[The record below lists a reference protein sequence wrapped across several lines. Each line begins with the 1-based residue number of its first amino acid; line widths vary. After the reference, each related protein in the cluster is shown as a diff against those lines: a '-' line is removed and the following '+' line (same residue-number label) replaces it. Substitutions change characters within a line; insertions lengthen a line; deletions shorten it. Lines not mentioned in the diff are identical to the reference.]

1 MANIIIPK
9 PFGEKDLAF
18 AHLSPRQVVDLG
30 RKICAALQKSLD
42 WDEREMGA
50 GFRQKIE
57 TQAEVKRR
65 GEILCRMFRDMREAG
80 GFSFNRAVELLS
92 TGLRQELNGKR
103 FEPPKAEGMYAS
115 TAQGEA

>member
-18 AHLSPRQVVDLG
+18 AHLSPRQVSELG
-30 RKICAALQKSLD
+30 QAICAALQQSFD

-50 GFRQKIE
+50 GFRQKIQ

-80 GFSFNRAVELLS
+80 GFSFNRAVAMLS
-92 TGLRQELNGKR
+92 PGLRQELNGKR
-103 FEPPKAEGMYAS
+103 FEPPKAAGMYS
-115 TAQGEA
+115 SDAQGEA